1 MRSCRWS
8 EDDDP
13 GRRPDRLTGEKGT
26 PVIMNFGPSEDLVR
40 QLSAGRAEPNWM
52 FRQRLRG
59 LDLLRSDGVPP
70 WAAFLREIDFG
81 AVGSSDGP
89 PANISRGST
98 DQPGLAGLEE

>member
-13 GRRPDRLTGEKGT
+13 GRRPDRRTGEKGT

-52 FRQRLRG
+52 LRQRLRG

-70 WAAFLREIDFG
+70 WAAFLRELDFG
-81 AVGSSDGP
+81 AFV
-89 PANISRGST
+89 ST
-98 DQPGLAGLEE
+98 DVPHAQATPVSTVPP